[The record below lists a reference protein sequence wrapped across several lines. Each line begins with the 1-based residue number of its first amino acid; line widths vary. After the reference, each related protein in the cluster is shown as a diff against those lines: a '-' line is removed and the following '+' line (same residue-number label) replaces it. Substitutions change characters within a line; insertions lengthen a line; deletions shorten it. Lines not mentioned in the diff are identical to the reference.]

1 MREPCAPIV
10 RCQMVEA
17 VARPGRVVPWLRLV
31 PGTSELSGWLLPFVV
46 ARLVASLVA
55 VALVC
60 WHGLRAS
67 DVPMLLYGPA
77 STAALAMLPG
87 LRREPA
93 TWLLDI
99 CVGLGLI
106 LRWGDWHSPYYLLW
120 LTTLVLPA
128 ASLPLRRALWLGTI
142 PPLAFLAVA
151 LFGGPSPGRLAPVS
165 SETLAI
171 HVLLPYLLTCS
182 LAYAADALRRLD
194 AERAGRERRAIEAER
209 QRIAWELHDSAKQ
222 RLHAAHFLVSSLQGR
237 IAAPLDQTV
246 ERAVEEIESAASDM
260 DTSLAE
266 LRSPLE
272 GRRLDVALRER
283 VEEIAASTPA
293 AITVAGH
300 SPELPPLV
308 AAHVYRIG
316 CEALTNALRHSDAAN
331 IELVLGA
338 LGHTMRLEVRDDG
351 HGMPAVLRPGA
362 SGLSAMRS
370 RATAVGAKLNVAP
383 RAGGG
388 TVVVLDLP
396 LNGNGGLG

>member
-1 MREPCAPIV
+1 VAP
-10 RCQMVEA
+10 R
-17 VARPGRVVPWLRLV
+17 GRVVPWLRLV
-31 PGTSELSGWLLPFVV
+31 PGTSELSGWLVPFVI

-55 VALVC
+55 ITLVC
-60 WHGLRAS
+60 WRGLGAD

-77 STAALAMLPG
+77 STAALAFFPAI
-87 LRREPA
+87 RREPA
-93 TWLLDI
+93 TWLLDMG
-99 CVGLGLI
+99 VGLGLI
-106 LRWGDWHSPYYLLW
+106 VRWGDWHSPYYLLW

-142 PPLAFLAVA
+142 PPLAFLSVA
-151 LFGGPSPGRLAPVS
+151 LFGGPAPGRLRPVS

-171 HVLLPYLLTCS
+171 HVLLPFLLTSS

-237 IAAPLDQTV
+237 IEPPLDLTV

-283 VEEIAASTPA
+283 VNEIAPTTQT
-293 AITVAGH
+293 AIAVVGQ
-300 SPELPPLV
+300 SPTLPPLV

-316 CEALTNALRHSDAAN
+316 CEALTNALRHADATR

-351 HGMPAVLRPGA
+351 HGMPDVLRPGA
-362 SGLSAMRS
+362 SGLSAMRA
-370 RATAVGAKLNVAP
+370 RATALGAKLTVTP
-383 RAGGG
+383 RGGGG

-396 LNGNGGLG
+396 LNGNGMPA